1 MMYHDLI
8 MQFMTN
14 DVEILSISTD
24 RGKAKKKKEKK
35 CVDFT
40 NLASWLNLQEVL

>member
-8 MQFMTN
+8 MQFMTK

-24 RGKAKKKKEKK
+24 KGKAKKKREKV
-35 CVDFT
+35 C
-40 NLASWLNLQEVL
+40 